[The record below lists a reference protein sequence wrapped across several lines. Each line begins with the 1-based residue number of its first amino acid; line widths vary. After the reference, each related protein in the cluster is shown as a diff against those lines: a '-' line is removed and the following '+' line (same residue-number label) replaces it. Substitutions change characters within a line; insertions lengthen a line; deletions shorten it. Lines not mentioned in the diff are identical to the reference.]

1 MVTDI
6 LFSAKI
12 SKMGDNRIIWT
23 PKSLSEMIKPF
34 EDEKRVLVKI
44 MSTNPNYDWRWRIY
58 WQGITLSQLCEN
70 TYIDECSK
78 AGKEVGKLR
87 WH

>member
-12 SKMGDNRIIWT
+12 SKMGDNRIIWI

-44 MSTNPNYDWRWRIY
+44 MSTNTKNYD
-58 WQGITLSQLCEN
+58 
-70 TYIDECSK
+70 
-78 AGKEVGKLR
+78 
-87 WH
+87 

>member
-12 SKMGDNRIIWT
+12 SKMGDNRIIWI
-23 PKSLSEMIKPF
+23 PKSLCEMIKPF

-44 MSTNPNYDWRWRIY
+44 MSTNTKNYD
-58 WQGITLSQLCEN
+58 
-70 TYIDECSK
+70 
-78 AGKEVGKLR
+78 
-87 WH
+87 

>member
-12 SKMGDNRIIWT
+12 SKMGDNRIIWI

-44 MSTNPNYDWRWRIY
+44 MSTNTKGTMAEGGEFVD
-58 WQGITLSQLCEN
+58 
-70 TYIDECSK
+70 
-78 AGKEVGKLR
+78 KE
-87 WH
+87 

>member
-12 SKMGDNRIIWT
+12 SKMGDNRIIWI

-44 MSTNPNYDWRWRIY
+44 MSTHTKKTMAEGAEFVD
-58 WQGITLSQLCEN
+58 
-70 TYIDECSK
+70 
-78 AGKEVGKLR
+78 KE
-87 WH
+87 

>member
-1 MVTDI
+1 MFTDI

-12 SKMGDNRIIWT
+12 SRMGDNMIIWI

-44 MSTNPNYDWRWRIY
+44 MSTNTKGTMAEGGEFVD
-58 WQGITLSQLCEN
+58 
-70 TYIDECSK
+70 
-78 AGKEVGKLR
+78 KE
-87 WH
+87 

>member
-1 MVTDI
+1 MFTDI

-12 SKMGDNRIIWT
+12 SKMGDNRIIWI

-44 MSTNPNYDWRWRIY
+44 MSTNTKGTIAEGGEFVD
-58 WQGITLSQLCEN
+58 
-70 TYIDECSK
+70 
-78 AGKEVGKLR
+78 KE
-87 WH
+87 

>member
-12 SKMGDNRIIWT
+12 SKIGDNRIIWI

-44 MSTNPNYDWRWRIY
+44 MSTNTKGTMAEGGEFVD
-58 WQGITLSQLCEN
+58 
-70 TYIDECSK
+70 
-78 AGKEVGKLR
+78 KE
-87 WH
+87 

>member
-1 MVTDI
+1 MFTDI

-12 SKMGDNRIIWT
+12 SKMGDNRIIWI

-44 MSTNPNYDWRWRIY
+44 MSTNTKGTMAEGGEFVD
-58 WQGITLSQLCEN
+58 
-70 TYIDECSK
+70 
-78 AGKEVGKLR
+78 KE
-87 WH
+87 

>member
-12 SKMGDNRIIWT
+12 SKMGEKRIIWI

-34 EDEKRVLVKI
+34 EDE
-44 MSTNPNYDWRWRIY
+44 
-58 WQGITLSQLCEN
+58 
-70 TYIDECSK
+70 
-78 AGKEVGKLR
+78 
-87 WH
+87 

>member
-1 MVTDI
+1 MFTDI

-12 SKMGDNRIIWT
+12 SKMGDNRIIWI

-44 MSTNPNYDWRWRIY
+44 MSTNTKGTMAEGGGFVD
-58 WQGITLSQLCEN
+58 
-70 TYIDECSK
+70 
-78 AGKEVGKLR
+78 KE
-87 WH
+87 

>member
-1 MVTDI
+1 MFTDI

-12 SKMGDNRIIWT
+12 SKMGDNRIIWI

-44 MSTNPNYDWRWRIY
+44 MSTNTKGTIAEGGEFVDR
-58 WQGITLSQLCEN
+58 
-70 TYIDECSK
+70 
-78 AGKEVGKLR
+78 
-87 WH
+87 